1 LNTNNYII
9 ALFPNKLII
18 ISEKCI
24 YTQVTSS
31 LPIKCKF
38 FYRHNQSFIKLQRHS
53 VIGELEAMS
62 NQRM

>member
-9 ALFPNKLII
+9 TLFPNKLII

-24 YTQVTSS
+24 YTQVSNS

-38 FYRHNQSFIKLQRHS
+38 FYRHN
-53 VIGELEAMS
+53 
-62 NQRM
+62 